1 MKVINRRGLRA
12 HRLTGAL
19 RLALLGGVSAGLV
32 WAPVLF
38 AGADAAA
45 DATDPPSET
54 AKALD
59 VISVLGSR
67 KQPRTEANSP
77 VPVDIISGEEFHNQG
92 LTDVLDQIRTV
103 VPSLNVNQQPI
114 SDAATLVRPAN
125 LRGLPPDSTLV
136 LVNGKRRHRSAV
148 ITFLGSGLSDG
159 SQGPDIS
166 VFPSIALSQV
176 EVLRDG
182 AAAQYGSDAIAGVI
196 NFNLK
201 SDREGGSL
209 EVMSGQHYAGDGT
222 TAQVAG
228 NIGLPF
234 SQQGFANLSFEYRQA
249 DATDRS
255 VQRGD
260 AAEVAA
266 SGNPFIA
273 DPAQIWGSPEVKRDF
288 KLVANLGLELNDD
301 LDWYLFGNAA
311 SRDIDGGFYFRNP
324 VSRAG
329 VFSGDGGETLLIG
342 DLSGA
347 GCPGIAL
354 RDGAG
359 ALRPFAA
366 INAQVNALP
375 SHCYTFFRDFP
386 GGFTPRFGGVV
397 RDASLVTGVRGTTA
411 NGLRWDLSASQ
422 GRSEVEFSIY
432 NTVNASLGPNQPAG
446 YRFKPGAY
454 EQTETNFNL
463 DLVKVF
469 DTSWTQY
476 GLSVAGGLE
485 WREEKFEAFN
495 GDQASFEI
503 GPLASQGF
511 LIGSN
516 GFPGFSPRD
525 AGTWSRS
532 NYAAYVDLEADL
544 SERLMLAT
552 ALRFEDFEDFGTT
565 TNWKVTGRFQA
576 TDSFA
581 LRGAVST
588 GFRAPTPGQSNVR
601 AVTTQFIGGELRDT
615 ATLPPTNPIAQRFGG
630 KPLTP
635 EDSFN
640 LSFGGVWRSDAWL
653 FTADYYRIEV
663 EDRIAQS
670 QNFELSEADRAALV
684 AQGVQEA
691 ISLDSVRFFINDFD
705 TKTDG
710 IDLVASYESDHFG
723 GDTTYSLA
731 MNWNRT
737 EVTRFSP
744 DIIGEARV
752 QILEDA
758 LPRTKGSFSINHQR
772 ERWHAMTRFSYYGSF
787 YEDHVD
793 SGCVVGPDC
802 LPIYGDAAVI
812 VDAEVGYKFANGVFV
827 NLGAQNLFD
836 KEPELNPYGVDVV
849 GSKYPPLTP
858 YGFNGGFYYVRLG
871 WRF

>member
-1 MKVINRRGLRA
+1 MNTIHRHGPRA

-19 RLALLGGVSAGLV
+19 RLALMGGCI
-32 WAPVLF
+32 
-38 AGADAAA
+38 AGASALLPSAASA
-45 DATDPPSET
+45 QEETPSAEN

-67 KQPRTEANSP
+67 KQPRSEANSP

-103 VPSLNVNQQPI
+103 VPSLNVNLQPI

-209 EVMSGQHYAGDGT
+209 EVLGGQHYAGDGT

-234 SQQGFANLSFEYRQA
+234 SPQGFANLSFEYREA
-249 DATDRS
+249 DPTDRS

-266 SGNPFIA
+266 SGNPFVP
-273 DPAQIWGSPEVKRDF
+273 DPAQVWGSPEVKRDF

-311 SRDIDGGFYFRNP
+311 SRDIDGGFYYRNP

-342 DLSGA
+342 NLGGA
-347 GCPGIAL
+347 ACPTIAL
-354 RDGAG
+354 RDAAG
-359 ALRPFAA
+359 NLRPFSAV
-366 INAQVNALP
+366 NAQVTALP
-375 SHCYTFFRDFP
+375 ANCYTFFRDFP

-397 RDASLVTGVRGTTA
+397 RDGSLVTGVRGTTA
-411 NGLRWDLSASQ
+411 GGLRWDLSASQ
-422 GRSEVEFSIY
+422 GRSEVDFYIY
-432 NTVNASLGPNQPAG
+432 NTVNASMGPNQPEG
-446 YRFKPGAY
+446 YRFNPGAY

-463 DLVKVF
+463 DLVKVV
-469 DTSWTQY
+469 DAAWTQY

-485 WREEKFEAFN
+485 WREEQFEAFN

-525 AGTWSRS
+525 AGSWSRS

-544 SERLMLAT
+544 SERLLLAT

-565 TNWKVTGRFQA
+565 TNWKLTGRFQA
-576 TDSFA
+576 TDALA

-630 KPLTP
+630 QPLQP
-635 EDSFN
+635 EESFN
-640 LSFGGVWRSDAWL
+640 LSFGAVYSLDAWL
-653 FTADYYRIEV
+653 FTADYYRIDV

-670 QNFELSEADRAALV
+670 ANFALTPADRAALV

-710 IDLVASYESDHFG
+710 VDLVTSYESDHFG
-723 GDTTYSLA
+723 GDTTYALA

-737 EVTRFSP
+737 EVTDFSP
-744 DIIGEARV
+744 AIIGEARV

-772 ERWHAMTRFSYYGSF
+772 ERWHAMTRLNYYGSF

-802 LPIYGDAAVI
+802 LPIYGDAALI
-812 VDAEVGYKFANGVFV
+812 VDAEVGYKFDSGLFV
-827 NLGAQNLFD
+827 NVGAQNLFD
-836 KEPELNPYGVDVV
+836 KEPELNPYGEAVV
-849 GSKYPPLTP
+849 GAKFPPLAP
-858 YGFNGGFYYVRLG
+858 YGFNGGFYYVRMG

>member
-1 MKVINRRGLRA
+1 MENMYRRGPRA
-12 HRLTGAL
+12 HRLAGAL
-19 RLALLGGVSAGLV
+19 RLALISGCIVGAASLLPASPAQAQDQ
-32 WAPVLF
+32 APV
-38 AGADAAA
+38 AEDAK
-45 DATDPPSET
+45 SLE
-54 AKALD
+54 

-67 KQPRTEANSP
+67 KQPRSEANSP

-103 VPSLNVNQQPI
+103 VPSLNVNLQPI

-234 SQQGFANLSFEYRQA
+234 SPQGFANLSFEYREA
-249 DATDRS
+249 DPTDRS

-266 SGNPFIA
+266 SGNPFVP
-273 DPAQIWGSPEVKRDF
+273 DPAQVWGSPEVKRDF

-311 SRDIDGGFYFRNP
+311 SRDIDGGFYYRNP

-342 DLSGA
+342 NLGGGA
-347 GCPGIAL
+347 CPTIAL
-354 RDGAG
+354 RDAAG
-359 ALRPFAA
+359 NLRPFSAV
-366 INAQVNALP
+366 NAQVSALP
-375 SHCYTFFRDFP
+375 ANCYTFFRDFP

-397 RDASLVTGVRGTTA
+397 RDGSLVTGVRGTTA

-422 GRSEVEFSIY
+422 GRSEVDFYIY
-432 NTVNASLGPNQPAG
+432 NTVNASLGPNQPDG
-446 YRFKPGAY
+446 YRFNPGAY

-463 DLVKVF
+463 DLVKVV
-469 DTSWTQY
+469 DASWTQY

-485 WREEKFEAFN
+485 WREEQFEAFN

-525 AGTWSRS
+525 AGSWSRS

-544 SERLMLAT
+544 TERLLLAS

-565 TNWKVTGRFQA
+565 TNWKLTGRFQA
-576 TDSFA
+576 TDALA

-630 KPLTP
+630 QPLQP
-635 EDSFN
+635 EESFN
-640 LSFGGVWRSDAWL
+640 LSFGAVYSLDAWL
-653 FTADYYRIEV
+653 FTADYYRIDV

-670 QNFELSEADRAALV
+670 ANFALTPADRAALV

-710 IDLVASYESDHFG
+710 VDLVSSYESDHFG
-723 GDTTYSLA
+723 GDTTYALA

-737 EVTRFSP
+737 EVTDFSP
-744 DIIGEARV
+744 NIIGEARV

-772 ERWHAMTRFSYYGSF
+772 ERWHAMTRLNYYGSF

-802 LPIYGDAAVI
+802 LPIYGDAALI
-812 VDAEVGYKFANGVFV
+812 VDAEVGYKFDNGLFV

-836 KEPELNPYGVDVV
+836 KEPELNPYGESVV
-849 GSKYPPLTP
+849 GAKFPPLAP
-858 YGFNGGFYYVRLG
+858 YGFNGGFYYVRMG
-871 WRF
+871 WKF

>member
-1 MKVINRRGLRA
+1 MNTIHRHGPRA

-19 RLALLGGVSAGLV
+19 RLALMGGCI
-32 WAPVLF
+32 
-38 AGADAAA
+38 AGAAALL
-45 DATDPPSET
+45 PSAASAQEET
-54 AKALD
+54 PSAENAKALD

-67 KQPRTEANSP
+67 KQPRSEANSP

-103 VPSLNVNQQPI
+103 VPSLNVNLQPI

-209 EVMSGQHYAGDGT
+209 EVLGGQHYAGDGT

-234 SQQGFANLSFEYRQA
+234 SPQGFANLSFEYREA
-249 DATDRS
+249 DPTDRS

-266 SGNPFIA
+266 SGNPFVP
-273 DPAQIWGSPEVKRDF
+273 DPAQVWGSPEVKRDF

-311 SRDIDGGFYFRNP
+311 SRDIDGGFYYRNP

-329 VFSGDGGETLLIG
+329 VFSGDGGESLLIG
-342 DLSGA
+342 NLGGA
-347 GCPGIAL
+347 ACPTIAL
-354 RDGAG
+354 RDAAG
-359 ALRPFAA
+359 NLRPFSAV
-366 INAQVNALP
+366 NAQVTALP
-375 SHCYTFFRDFP
+375 ANCYTFFRDFP

-397 RDASLVTGVRGTTA
+397 RDGSLVTGVRGTTA
-411 NGLRWDLSASQ
+411 GGLRWDLSASQ
-422 GRSEVEFSIY
+422 GRSEVDFYIY
-432 NTVNASLGPNQPAG
+432 NTVNASMGPNQPEG
-446 YRFKPGAY
+446 YRFNPGAY

-463 DLVKVF
+463 DLVKVV
-469 DTSWTQY
+469 DAAWTQY

-485 WREEKFEAFN
+485 WREEQFEAFN

-525 AGTWSRS
+525 AGSWSRS

-544 SERLMLAT
+544 SERLLLAT

-565 TNWKVTGRFQA
+565 TNWKLTGRFQA
-576 TDSFA
+576 TDELA

-630 KPLTP
+630 QPLQP
-635 EDSFN
+635 EESFN
-640 LSFGGVWRSDAWL
+640 LSFGAVYSLDAWL
-653 FTADYYRIEV
+653 FTADYYRIDV

-670 QNFELSEADRAALV
+670 ANFALTPADRAALV

-710 IDLVASYESDHFG
+710 IDLVSSYESDHFG
-723 GDTTYSLA
+723 GDTTYALA

-737 EVTRFSP
+737 EVTDFSP
-744 DIIGEARV
+744 EIIGEARV

-772 ERWHAMTRFSYYGSF
+772 ERWHAMTRLNYYGSF

-802 LPIYGDAAVI
+802 LPIYGDAALI
-812 VDAEVGYKFANGVFV
+812 VDAEVGYKFDNGLFV
-827 NLGAQNLFD
+827 NVGAQNLFD
-836 KEPELNPYGVDVV
+836 KEPELNPYGEAVV
-849 GSKYPPLTP
+849 GAKFPPLAP
-858 YGFNGGFYYVRLG
+858 YGFNGGFYYVRMG

>member
-1 MKVINRRGLRA
+1 MNTIHRHGPRA

-19 RLALLGGVSAGLV
+19 RLALMGGCI
-32 WAPVLF
+32 
-38 AGADAAA
+38 AGAAALLPAAA
-45 DATDPPSET
+45 SAQEEAPTAEN

-67 KQPRTEANSP
+67 KQPRSEANSP

-159 SQGPDIS
+159 SQGPDLS

-209 EVMSGQHYAGDGT
+209 EVMSGQHYEGDGT
-222 TAQVAG
+222 TGQIAG

-234 SQQGFANLSFEYRQA
+234 SPQGFANLSFEYREA

-266 SGNPFIA
+266 SGNTFVPN
-273 DPAQIWGSPEVKRDF
+273 PAQIWGSPEVKRDF
-288 KLVANLGLELNDD
+288 KLIANLGLELNDD
-301 LDWYLFGNAA
+301 LDWYLFGNTA
-311 SRDIDGGFYFRNP
+311 SRDIDGGFYYRNP
-324 VSRAG
+324 TSRAG

-342 DLSGA
+342 NLGGA
-347 GCPGIAL
+347 ACPTIAL
-354 RDGAG
+354 RDAAG
-359 ALRPFAA
+359 NLRPFSAV
-366 INAQVNALP
+366 NAQVGALP
-375 SHCYTFFRDFP
+375 AHCYTFFRDFP

-411 NGLRWDLSASQ
+411 GGLRWDASASQ
-422 GRSEVEFSIY
+422 GRSEVDFYIY
-432 NTVNASLGPNQPAG
+432 NTVNASLGPNQPDG
-446 YRFKPGAY
+446 YRFNPGAY
-454 EQTETNFNL
+454 EQIETNFNL

-525 AGTWSRS
+525 AGSWSRS
-532 NYAAYVDLEADL
+532 NYAAYVDLEGDL
-544 SERLMLAT
+544 SERLLLAT

-565 TNWKVTGRFQA
+565 TNWKITGRFQA
-576 TDSFA
+576 TDAFA

-630 KPLTP
+630 QPLTP
-635 EDSFN
+635 EESFN

-653 FTADYYRIEV
+653 FTADYYRIKV

-670 QNFELSEADRAALV
+670 QNFELSAADRAALV

-705 TKTDG
+705 TETDG
-710 IDLVASYESDHFG
+710 VDLVASFESDHFG

-737 EVTRFSP
+737 EVTDFSP

-758 LPRTKGSFSINHQR
+758 LPRTKGSFTLNHQR
-772 ERWHAMTRFSYYGSF
+772 ERWHAMTRLNYYGSF

-802 LPIYGDAAVI
+802 LPIYGDAALI
-812 VDAEVGYKFANGVFV
+812 VDAEVGYKFGNGLFV
-827 NLGAQNLFD
+827 NVGAQNLFD

-849 GSKYPPLTP
+849 GAKFPPLAP

-871 WRF
+871 WKF

>member
-1 MKVINRRGLRA
+1 MNTIHRHGPRA

-19 RLALLGGVSAGLV
+19 RLALMGGCI
-32 WAPVLF
+32 
-38 AGADAAA
+38 AGAAALL
-45 DATDPPSET
+45 PSAASAQQET
-54 AKALD
+54 PSAENAKALD

-67 KQPRTEANSP
+67 KQPRSEANSP

-103 VPSLNVNQQPI
+103 VPSLNVNLQPI

-209 EVMSGQHYAGDGT
+209 EVLGGQHYAGDGT

-234 SQQGFANLSFEYRQA
+234 SSQGFANLSFEYREA
-249 DATDRS
+249 DSTDRS

-266 SGNPFIA
+266 SGNPFVP
-273 DPAQIWGSPEVKRDF
+273 DPAQVWGSPEVKRDF

-311 SRDIDGGFYFRNP
+311 SRDIDGGFYYRNP

-342 DLSGA
+342 NLAGA
-347 GCPGIAL
+347 ACPTIAL
-354 RDGAG
+354 RDAAG
-359 ALRPFAA
+359 NLRPFSAV
-366 INAQVNALP
+366 NAQVTALP
-375 SHCYTFFRDFP
+375 ANCYTFFRDFP

-397 RDASLVTGVRGTTA
+397 RDGSLVTGVRGTTA
-411 NGLRWDLSASQ
+411 GGLRWDLSASQ
-422 GRSEVEFSIY
+422 GRSEVDFYIY
-432 NTVNASLGPNQPAG
+432 NTVNASMGPNQPEG
-446 YRFKPGAY
+446 YRFNPGAY

-463 DLVKVF
+463 DLVKVV
-469 DTSWTQY
+469 DAAWTQY

-485 WREEKFEAFN
+485 WREEQFEAFN

-525 AGTWSRS
+525 AGSWSRS

-544 SERLMLAT
+544 SERLLLAT

-565 TNWKVTGRFQA
+565 TNWKLTGRFQA
-576 TDSFA
+576 TDALA

-630 KPLTP
+630 QPLQP
-635 EDSFN
+635 EESSN
-640 LSFGGVWRSDAWL
+640 LSFGAVYSLDAWL
-653 FTADYYRIEV
+653 FTADYYRIDV

-670 QNFELSEADRAALV
+670 ANFALTPADRAALV

-710 IDLVASYESDHFG
+710 IDLVSSYESDHFG
-723 GDTTYSLA
+723 GDTTYALA

-737 EVTRFSP
+737 EVTDFSP
-744 DIIGEARV
+744 AIIGEARV

-772 ERWHAMTRFSYYGSF
+772 ERWHAMTRLNYYGSF

-802 LPIYGDAAVI
+802 LPIYGDAALI
-812 VDAEVGYKFANGVFV
+812 VDAEVGYKFDNGLFV
-827 NLGAQNLFD
+827 NVGAQNLFD
-836 KEPELNPYGVDVV
+836 KEPELNPYGEAVV
-849 GSKYPPLTP
+849 GAKFPPLAP
-858 YGFNGGFYYVRLG
+858 YGFNGGFYYVRMG

>member
-1 MKVINRRGLRA
+1 MNTIHRHGLRA

-19 RLALLGGVSAGLV
+19 RLALMGGCI
-32 WAPVLF
+32 
-38 AGADAAA
+38 AGAAALLPAAA
-45 DATDPPSET
+45 SAQEETPSAEN
-54 AKALD
+54 AKSLD

-67 KQPRTEANSP
+67 KQPRSEANSP

-103 VPSLNVNQQPI
+103 VPSLNVNLQPI

-209 EVMSGQHYAGDGT
+209 EVLGGQHYAGDGT

-234 SQQGFANLSFEYRQA
+234 SPQGFANLSFEYREA
-249 DATDRS
+249 DPTDRS

-266 SGNPFIA
+266 SGNPFVP
-273 DPAQIWGSPEVKRDF
+273 DPAQVWGSPEVKRDF

-311 SRDIDGGFYFRNP
+311 SRDIDGGFYYRNP

-329 VFSGDGGETLLIG
+329 VFSGDGGESLLIG

-347 GCPGIAL
+347 GCPSIAL
-354 RDGAG
+354 RDAAG
-359 ALRPFAA
+359 SLRPFSAV
-366 INAQVNALP
+366 NAQVTALP
-375 SHCYTFFRDFP
+375 ANCYTFFRDFP

-397 RDASLVTGVRGTTA
+397 RDGSLVTGVRGTTA

-422 GRSEVEFSIY
+422 GRSEVDFHIY
-432 NTVNASLGPNQPAG
+432 NTVNASMGPNQPEG
-446 YRFKPGAY
+446 YRFNPGAY

-463 DLVKVF
+463 DLVKVV
-469 DTSWTQY
+469 DASWTQY

-485 WREEKFEAFN
+485 WREEQFEAFN

-525 AGTWSRS
+525 AGSWSRS

-544 SERLMLAT
+544 SERLLLAT

-565 TNWKVTGRFQA
+565 TNWKLTGRFQA
-576 TDSFA
+576 TDALA

-630 KPLTP
+630 QPLQP
-635 EDSFN
+635 EESFN
-640 LSFGGVWRSDAWL
+640 LSFGAVYSLDAWL
-653 FTADYYRIEV
+653 FTADYYRIDV

-670 QNFELSEADRAALV
+670 ANFALTPADRAALV

-710 IDLVASYESDHFG
+710 IDLVSSYESDHFG

-737 EVTRFSP
+737 QVTDFSP
-744 DIIGEARV
+744 EIIGEARV

-772 ERWHAMTRFSYYGSF
+772 ERWHAMTRLNYYGSF

-802 LPIYGDAAVI
+802 LPIYGDAALI
-812 VDAEVGYKFANGVFV
+812 VDAEVGYEFDNGMFV

-836 KEPELNPYGVDVV
+836 KEPELNPYGEAVV
-849 GSKYPPLTP
+849 GAKFPPLAP
-858 YGFNGGFYYVRLG
+858 YGFNGGFYYVRMG

>member
-1 MKVINRRGLRA
+1 MNTIHRHGPRA

-19 RLALLGGVSAGLV
+19 RLALMGGCI
-32 WAPVLF
+32 
-38 AGADAAA
+38 AGASALLPSAASA
-45 DATDPPSET
+45 QEKTPSAEN

-67 KQPRTEANSP
+67 KQPRSEANSP

-103 VPSLNVNQQPI
+103 VPSLNVNLQPI

-209 EVMSGQHYAGDGT
+209 EVLGGQHYAGDGT

-234 SQQGFANLSFEYRQA
+234 SPQGFANLSFEYREA
-249 DATDRS
+249 DPTDRS

-266 SGNPFIA
+266 SGNPFVP
-273 DPAQIWGSPEVKRDF
+273 DPAQVWGSPEVKRDF

-311 SRDIDGGFYFRNP
+311 SRDIDGGFYYRNP

-342 DLSGA
+342 NLGGA
-347 GCPGIAL
+347 ACPTIAL
-354 RDGAG
+354 RDAAG
-359 ALRPFAA
+359 NLRPFSAV
-366 INAQVNALP
+366 NAQVTALP
-375 SHCYTFFRDFP
+375 ANCYTFFRDFP

-397 RDASLVTGVRGTTA
+397 RDGSLVTGVRGTTA
-411 NGLRWDLSASQ
+411 GGLRWDLSASQ
-422 GRSEVEFSIY
+422 GRSEVDFYIY
-432 NTVNASLGPNQPAG
+432 NTVNASMGPNQPEG
-446 YRFKPGAY
+446 YRFNPGAY

-463 DLVKVF
+463 DLVKVV
-469 DTSWTQY
+469 DAAWTQY

-485 WREEKFEAFN
+485 WREEQFEAFN

-525 AGTWSRS
+525 AGSWSRS

-544 SERLMLAT
+544 SERLLLAT

-565 TNWKVTGRFQA
+565 TNWKLTGRFQA
-576 TDSFA
+576 TDALA

-630 KPLTP
+630 QPLQP
-635 EDSFN
+635 EESFN
-640 LSFGGVWRSDAWL
+640 LSFGAVYSLDAWL
-653 FTADYYRIEV
+653 FTADYYRIDV

-670 QNFELSEADRAALV
+670 ANFALTPADRAALV

-710 IDLVASYESDHFG
+710 VDLVSSYESDHFG
-723 GDTTYSLA
+723 GDTTYALA

-737 EVTRFSP
+737 EVTDFSP
-744 DIIGEARV
+744 AIIGEARV

-772 ERWHAMTRFSYYGSF
+772 ERWHAMTRLNYYGSF

-802 LPIYGDAAVI
+802 LPIYGDAALI
-812 VDAEVGYKFANGVFV
+812 VDAEVGYKFDNGLFV
-827 NLGAQNLFD
+827 NVGAQNLFD
-836 KEPELNPYGVDVV
+836 KEPELNPYGEAVV
-849 GSKYPPLTP
+849 GAKFPPLAP
-858 YGFNGGFYYVRLG
+858 YGFNGGFYYVRMG

>member
-1 MKVINRRGLRA
+1 MNTTIRRGPRA
-12 HRLTGAL
+12 HRLVGAL
-19 RLALLGGVSAGLV
+19 RLALMGGCIAGTAALAPWASAQAQDD
-32 WAPVLF
+32 APQ
-38 AGADAAA
+38 AEE
-45 DATDPPSET
+45 AT
-54 AKALD
+54 ALD

-67 KQPRTEANSP
+67 KQPRSEANSP

-159 SQGPDIS
+159 SQGPDLS

-201 SDREGGSL
+201 SDSEGGSL
-209 EVMSGQHYAGDGT
+209 EVMSGQHYEGDGT
-222 TAQVAG
+222 TAQIAG

-234 SQQGFANLSFEYRQA
+234 SPQGFANLSFEYREA

-260 AAEVAA
+260 AAAVAA
-266 SGNPFIA
+266 SGNTFVPN
-273 DPAQIWGSPEVKRDF
+273 PAQIWGSPEVKRDF
-288 KLVANLGLELNDD
+288 KLIANLGLELNDD
-301 LDWYLFGNAA
+301 LDWYLFGNTA
-311 SRDIDGGFYFRNP
+311 SRDIDGGFYYRNP
-324 VSRAG
+324 TSRAG

-342 DLSGA
+342 DLTGA
-347 GCPGIAL
+347 GCPSIAL
-354 RDGAG
+354 RDAAG
-359 ALRPFAA
+359 ALRPFSAV
-366 INAQVNALP
+366 NSQVGALP
-375 SHCYTFFRDFP
+375 ANCYTFFRDFP

-411 NGLRWDLSASQ
+411 SGLRWDASASQ
-422 GRSEVEFSIY
+422 GRSEVDFYIY
-432 NTVNASLGPNQPAG
+432 NTVNASLGPNQPEG
-446 YRFKPGAY
+446 YRFNPGAN

-469 DTSWTQY
+469 DTSWTEY

-525 AGTWSRS
+525 AGSWSRS
-532 NYAAYVDLEADL
+532 NYAAYVDLEGDL
-544 SERLMLAT
+544 TERLLLAT

-565 TNWKVTGRFQA
+565 TNWKITGRFQA
-576 TDSFA
+576 TDAFA

-588 GFRAPTPGQSNVR
+588 GFRAPTPGQGNVR
-601 AVTTQFIGGELRDT
+601 AVTTQFIAGELRDT

-630 KPLTP
+630 QPLQP
-635 EDSFN
+635 EESFN
-640 LSFGGVWRSDAWL
+640 VSFGAVYSLDAWL
-653 FTADYYRIEV
+653 FTADYYRIDV

-670 QNFELSEADRAALV
+670 QNFTLSAADRAALV

-705 TKTDG
+705 TETDG
-710 IDLVASYESDHFG
+710 IDLVSSYESDHFG

-737 EVTRFSP
+737 EVTDFSP
-744 DIIGEARV
+744 NIIGEARV

-772 ERWHAMTRFSYYGSF
+772 ERWHAMTRLSYYGSF

-812 VDAEVGYKFANGVFV
+812 VDAEVGYKFGNGLFV
-827 NLGAQNLFD
+827 NVGAQNLFD
-836 KEPELNPYGVDVV
+836 KEPELNPYGEDVV
-849 GSKYPPLTP
+849 GAKFPPLTP
-858 YGFNGGFYYVRLG
+858 YGFNGGFYYVRMG

>member
-1 MKVINRRGLRA
+1 MNTIHRHGPRA

-19 RLALLGGVSAGLV
+19 RLALMGGCI
-32 WAPVLF
+32 
-38 AGADAAA
+38 AGAAALLPFA
-45 DATDPPSET
+45 ASAQEETPSAEN

-67 KQPRTEANSP
+67 KQPRSEANSP

-103 VPSLNVNQQPI
+103 VPSLNVNLQPI

-209 EVMSGQHYAGDGT
+209 EVLGGQHYAGDGT

-234 SQQGFANLSFEYRQA
+234 SPQGFANLSFEYREA
-249 DATDRS
+249 DPTDRS

-266 SGNPFIA
+266 SGNPFVP
-273 DPAQIWGSPEVKRDF
+273 DPAQVWGSPEVKRDF

-311 SRDIDGGFYFRNP
+311 SRDIDGGFYYRNP

-342 DLSGA
+342 NLGGA
-347 GCPGIAL
+347 ACPTIAL
-354 RDGAG
+354 RDAAG
-359 ALRPFAA
+359 NLRPFSAV
-366 INAQVNALP
+366 NAQVTALP
-375 SHCYTFFRDFP
+375 ANCYTFFRDFP

-397 RDASLVTGVRGTTA
+397 RDGSLVTGVRGTTA
-411 NGLRWDLSASQ
+411 GGLRWDLSASQ
-422 GRSEVEFSIY
+422 GRSEVDFYIY
-432 NTVNASLGPNQPAG
+432 NTVNASMGPNQPEG
-446 YRFKPGAY
+446 YRFNPGAY

-463 DLVKVF
+463 DLVKVV
-469 DTSWTQY
+469 DAAWTQY

-485 WREEKFEAFN
+485 WREEQFEAFN

-525 AGTWSRS
+525 AGSWSRS

-544 SERLMLAT
+544 SDRLLLAT

-565 TNWKVTGRFQA
+565 TNWKLTGRFQA
-576 TDSFA
+576 TDALA

-630 KPLTP
+630 QPLQP
-635 EDSFN
+635 EESSN
-640 LSFGGVWRSDAWL
+640 LSFGAVYSLDAWL
-653 FTADYYRIEV
+653 FTADYYRIDV

-670 QNFELSEADRAALV
+670 ANFALTPADRAALV

-710 IDLVASYESDHFG
+710 IDLVSSYESDHFG
-723 GDTTYSLA
+723 GDTTYALA

-737 EVTRFSP
+737 EVTDFSP
-744 DIIGEARV
+744 EIIGEARV

-772 ERWHAMTRFSYYGSF
+772 ERWHAMTRLNYYGSF

-802 LPIYGDAAVI
+802 LPIYGDAALI
-812 VDAEVGYKFANGVFV
+812 VDAEVGYKFDNGMFV
-827 NLGAQNLFD
+827 NVGAQNLFD
-836 KEPELNPYGVDVV
+836 KEPELNPYGEAVV
-849 GSKYPPLTP
+849 GAKFPPLAP
-858 YGFNGGFYYVRLG
+858 YGFNGGFYYVRMG

>member
-1 MKVINRRGLRA
+1 MNTIHRHGPRA

-19 RLALLGGVSAGLV
+19 RLALMGGCI
-32 WAPVLF
+32 
-38 AGADAAA
+38 AGAAALLPFA
-45 DATDPPSET
+45 ASAQEETPSAEN

-67 KQPRTEANSP
+67 KQPRSEANSP

-103 VPSLNVNQQPI
+103 VPSLNVNLQPI

-209 EVMSGQHYAGDGT
+209 EVLGGQHYAGDGT

-234 SQQGFANLSFEYRQA
+234 SPQGFANLSFEYREA
-249 DATDRS
+249 DPTDRS

-266 SGNPFIA
+266 SGNPFVP
-273 DPAQIWGSPEVKRDF
+273 DPAQVWGSPEVKRDF

-311 SRDIDGGFYFRNP
+311 SRDIDGGFYYRNP

-342 DLSGA
+342 NLGGA
-347 GCPGIAL
+347 ACPTIAL
-354 RDGAG
+354 RDAAG
-359 ALRPFAA
+359 NLRPFSAV
-366 INAQVNALP
+366 NAQVTALP
-375 SHCYTFFRDFP
+375 ANCYTFFRDFP

-397 RDASLVTGVRGTTA
+397 RDGSLVTGVRGTTA
-411 NGLRWDLSASQ
+411 GGLRWDLSASQ
-422 GRSEVEFSIY
+422 GRSEVDFYIY
-432 NTVNASLGPNQPAG
+432 NTVNASMGPNQPEG
-446 YRFKPGAY
+446 YRFNPGAY

-463 DLVKVF
+463 DLVKVV
-469 DTSWTQY
+469 DAAWTQY

-485 WREEKFEAFN
+485 WREEQFEAFN

-525 AGTWSRS
+525 AGSWSRS

-544 SERLMLAT
+544 SERLLLAT

-565 TNWKVTGRFQA
+565 TNWKLTGRFQA
-576 TDSFA
+576 TDTLA

-630 KPLTP
+630 QPLQP
-635 EDSFN
+635 EESFN
-640 LSFGGVWRSDAWL
+640 LSFGAVYSLDAWL
-653 FTADYYRIEV
+653 FTADYYRIDV

-670 QNFELSEADRAALV
+670 ANFALTPADRAALV

-710 IDLVASYESDHFG
+710 IDLVSSYESDHFG
-723 GDTTYSLA
+723 GDTTYALA

-737 EVTRFSP
+737 EVTDFSP
-744 DIIGEARV
+744 EIIGEARV

-772 ERWHAMTRFSYYGSF
+772 ERWHAMTRLNYYGSF

-802 LPIYGDAAVI
+802 LPIYGDAALI
-812 VDAEVGYKFANGVFV
+812 VDAEVGYKFDNGLFV
-827 NLGAQNLFD
+827 NVGAQNLFD
-836 KEPELNPYGVDVV
+836 KEPELNPYGEAVV
-849 GSKYPPLTP
+849 GAKFPPLAP
-858 YGFNGGFYYVRLG
+858 YGFNGGFYYVRMG

>member
-1 MKVINRRGLRA
+1 MEKMIRQGLRA
-12 HRLTGAL
+12 HRLAGAL
-19 RLALLGGVSAGLV
+19 RLALMGGLV
-32 WAPVLF
+32 AGTGLVPWTSVAAQDTAPN
-38 AGADAAA
+38 
-45 DATDPPSET
+45 PEE
-54 AKALD
+54 AKSLD

-67 KQPRTEANSP
+67 KQPRTEAGSP
-77 VPVDIISGEEFHNQG
+77 VPIDIISGEEFHNQG

-103 VPSLNVNQQPI
+103 VPSLNVNIQPI

-196 NFNLK
+196 NFNLR
-201 SDREGGSL
+201 SEREGGSL
-209 EVMSGQHYAGDGT
+209 EVMSGQHYEGDGT
-222 TAQVAG
+222 TAQIAG
-228 NIGLPF
+228 NVGLPF
-234 SQQGFANLSFEYRQA
+234 SPQGFANLSFEYREA

-266 SGNPFIA
+266 SGNTFVPN
-273 DPAQIWGSPEVKRDF
+273 PAQIWGSPEVKRDF
-288 KLVANLGLELNDD
+288 KLIANLGLELNDD

-311 SRDIDGGFYFRNP
+311 SRDIDGGFYYRNP

-342 DLSGA
+342 DLTGA
-347 GCPGIAL
+347 GCPSIAL
-354 RDGAG
+354 RDAAG
-359 ALRPFAA
+359 ALRPFGAV
-366 INAQVNALP
+366 NSQVGALP
-375 SHCYTFFRDFP
+375 ANCYTFFRDFP

-397 RDASLVTGVRGTTA
+397 RDAGLVSGVRGTTEG
-411 NGLRWDLSASQ
+411 GLRWDASASQ
-422 GRSEVEFSIY
+422 GRSEVDFYIY
-432 NTVNASLGPNQPAG
+432 NTVNASMGPNQPDG
-446 YRFKPGAY
+446 YRFNPGAY

-525 AGTWSRS
+525 AGSWSRS
-532 NYAAYVDLEADL
+532 NYAAYVDLEGDL
-544 SERLMLAT
+544 TERLLLAA

-565 TNWKVTGRFQA
+565 TNWKLTSRFQA
-576 TDSFA
+576 TDALA

-653 FTADYYRIEV
+653 FTVDYYRIDV

-670 QNFELSEADRAALV
+670 QNFTLSAADRAALV

-710 IDLVASYESDHFG
+710 LDLVSSYESDHFG
-723 GDTTYSLA
+723 GETTYSLA

-737 EVTRFSP
+737 EVTDFSP
-744 DIIGEARV
+744 NIIGEARV

-772 ERWHAMTRFSYYGSF
+772 ERWHAMTRLNYYGSF

-802 LPIYGDAAVI
+802 LPIYGDAALI
-812 VDAEVGYKFANGVFV
+812 VDAEVGYKFGNGMFV
-827 NLGAQNLFD
+827 NVGAQNLFD
-836 KEPELNPYGVDVV
+836 KEPDLNPYGEDVV
-849 GSKYPPLTP
+849 GAKFPPLTP

-871 WRF
+871 WKF

>member
-1 MKVINRRGLRA
+1 MNTIHRHGPRA

-19 RLALLGGVSAGLV
+19 RLALMGGCI
-32 WAPVLF
+32 
-38 AGADAAA
+38 AGASALLPSAASA
-45 DATDPPSET
+45 QEETPSAEN

-67 KQPRTEANSP
+67 KQPRSEANSP

-103 VPSLNVNQQPI
+103 VPSLNVNLQPI

-209 EVMSGQHYAGDGT
+209 EVLGGQHYAGDGT

-234 SQQGFANLSFEYRQA
+234 SPQGFANLSFEYREA
-249 DATDRS
+249 DPTDRS

-266 SGNPFIA
+266 SGNPFVP
-273 DPAQIWGSPEVKRDF
+273 DPAQVWGSPEVKRDF

-311 SRDIDGGFYFRNP
+311 SRDIDGGFYYRNP

-342 DLSGA
+342 NLGGA
-347 GCPGIAL
+347 ACPTIAL
-354 RDGAG
+354 RDAAG
-359 ALRPFAA
+359 NLRPFSAV
-366 INAQVNALP
+366 NAQVGALP
-375 SHCYTFFRDFP
+375 ANCYTFFRDFP
-386 GGFTPRFGGVV
+386 GGFTPRFGGLV
-397 RDASLVTGVRGTTA
+397 RDGSLVTGVRGTTA
-411 NGLRWDLSASQ
+411 GGLRWDLSASQ
-422 GRSEVEFSIY
+422 GRSEVDFYIY
-432 NTVNASLGPNQPAG
+432 NTVNASMGPNQPEG
-446 YRFKPGAY
+446 YRFNPGAY

-463 DLVKVF
+463 DLVKVV
-469 DTSWTQY
+469 DAAWTQY

-485 WREEKFEAFN
+485 WREEQFEAFN

-525 AGTWSRS
+525 AGSWSRS

-544 SERLMLAT
+544 SERLLLAT

-565 TNWKVTGRFQA
+565 TNWKLTGRFQA
-576 TDSFA
+576 TDALA

-630 KPLTP
+630 RPLQP
-635 EDSFN
+635 EESFN
-640 LSFGGVWRSDAWL
+640 LSFGAVYSLDAWL
-653 FTADYYRIEV
+653 FTADYYRIDV

-670 QNFELSEADRAALV
+670 ANFALTPADRAALV

-710 IDLVASYESDHFG
+710 VDLVSSYESDHFG
-723 GDTTYSLA
+723 GDTTYALA

-737 EVTRFSP
+737 EVTDFSP
-744 DIIGEARV
+744 AIIGEARV

-772 ERWHAMTRFSYYGSF
+772 ERWHAMTRLNYYGSF

-802 LPIYGDAAVI
+802 LPIYGDAALI
-812 VDAEVGYKFANGVFV
+812 VDAEVGYKFDNGLFV
-827 NLGAQNLFD
+827 NVGAQNLFD
-836 KEPELNPYGVDVV
+836 KEPELNPYGEAVV
-849 GSKYPPLTP
+849 GAKFPPLAP
-858 YGFNGGFYYVRLG
+858 YGFNGGFYYVRMG

>member
-1 MKVINRRGLRA
+1 MENMYRRGPRA
-12 HRLTGAL
+12 HRLAGAL
-19 RLALLGGVSAGLV
+19 RLALMSGCI
-32 WAPVLF
+32 
-38 AGADAAA
+38 AGAATLLPAATA
-45 DATDPPSET
+45 HAQDSAPAAED

-67 KQPRTEANSP
+67 KQPRSEANSP

-148 ITFLGSGLSDG
+148 ITFLGSGLADG
-159 SQGPDIS
+159 SQGPDLS
-166 VFPSIALSQV
+166 VLPSIALSQV

-209 EVMSGQHYAGDGT
+209 EVMTGQHYEGDGT

-234 SQQGFANLSFEYRQA
+234 SPQGFANLSFEYREA
-249 DATDRS
+249 DSTSRS

-260 AAEVAA
+260 AAAVAA
-266 SGNPFIA
+266 SGNTFVPN
-273 DPAQIWGSPEVKRDF
+273 PAQIWGSPKVNRDF
-288 KLVANLGLELNDD
+288 KMVANLGLELNDD
-301 LDWYLFGNAA
+301 LDWYLFGNVA
-311 SRDIDGGFYFRNP
+311 SRDIDGGFYYRNP
-324 VSRAG
+324 TSRAG
-329 VFSGDGGETLLIG
+329 VFSGDGGSTLLIG
-342 DLSGA
+342 NLGGA
-347 GCPGIAL
+347 ACPTIAL
-354 RDGAG
+354 RDAAG
-359 ALRPFAA
+359 NLRPFSAV
-366 INAQVNALP
+366 NAQVTALP
-375 SHCYTFFRDFP
+375 RNCYTFFRDFP

-397 RDASLVTGVRGTTA
+397 RDGALVSGVRGTTA

-422 GRSEVEFSIY
+422 GRSEADFYIY

-446 YRFKPGAY
+446 NRFNPGGY
-454 EQTETNFNL
+454 QQTETNFNL
-463 DLVKVF
+463 DLVKVV
-469 DTSWTQY
+469 DASWTQY

-485 WREEKFEAFN
+485 WREEQFEAFN

-532 NYAAYVDLEADL
+532 NYAAYVDLEGDL
-544 SERLMLAT
+544 TERLLLAT

-565 TNWKVTGRFQA
+565 TNWKLTGRFQA
-576 TDSFA
+576 TDALA

-601 AVTTQFIGGELRDT
+601 AVTTQFIAGELRDT
-615 ATLPPTNPIAQRFGG
+615 ATLPPTNPIARRFGG
-630 KPLTP
+630 QPLQP
-635 EDSFN
+635 EESFN
-640 LSFGGVWRSDAWL
+640 VSFGAVLSLDAWL
-653 FTADYYRIEV
+653 FTADYYRIDV

-670 QNFELSEADRAALV
+670 QNFSLSDADRAALV

-691 ISLDSVRFFINDFD
+691 ISLSSVRFFINDFD
-705 TKTDG
+705 TETDG
-710 IDLVASYESDHFG
+710 IDLVGSYESDHFG

-737 EVTRFSP
+737 KVTDFSP
-744 DIIGEARV
+744 NIIGEARV

-758 LPRTKGSFSINHQR
+758 LPRSKGTFSINHQR
-772 ERWHAMTRFSYYGSF
+772 ERWHVMTRLNYYGSF

-802 LPIYGDAAVI
+802 LPIYGDAALL
-812 VDAEVGYKFANGVFV
+812 VDAEVGYKFDSGLFV

-836 KEPELNPYGVDVV
+836 KEPELNPYGEDVV
-849 GSKYPPLTP
+849 GAKFPPLTP
-858 YGFNGGFYYVRLG
+858 YGFNGGFYYVRMG
-871 WRF
+871 WKF

>member
-1 MKVINRRGLRA
+1 
-12 HRLTGAL
+12 
-19 RLALLGGVSAGLV
+19 
-32 WAPVLF
+32 
-38 AGADAAA
+38 
-45 DATDPPSET
+45 
-54 AKALD
+54 
-59 VISVLGSR
+59 
-67 KQPRTEANSP
+67 
-77 VPVDIISGEEFHNQG
+77 
-92 LTDVLDQIRTV
+92 
-103 VPSLNVNQQPI
+103 
-114 SDAATLVRPAN
+114 
-125 LRGLPPDSTLV
+125 
-136 LVNGKRRHRSAV
+136 
-148 ITFLGSGLSDG
+148 
-159 SQGPDIS
+159 
-166 VFPSIALSQV
+166 
-176 EVLRDG
+176 
-182 AAAQYGSDAIAGVI
+182 
-196 NFNLK
+196 
-201 SDREGGSL
+201 
-209 EVMSGQHYAGDGT
+209 MSGQHYEGDGT
-222 TAQVAG
+222 TGQIAG

-234 SQQGFANLSFEYRQA
+234 SPQGFANLSFEYREA
-249 DATDRS
+249 ESTSRS

-260 AAEVAA
+260 AAAVAA
-266 SGNPFIA
+266 SGNTFVPN
-273 DPAQIWGSPEVKRDF
+273 PAQIWGSPEVNRDF
-288 KLVANLGLELNDD
+288 KLIANLGLELNDD

-311 SRDIDGGFYFRNP
+311 SRDIDGGFYYRNP
-324 VSRAG
+324 TSRAG
-329 VFSGDGGETLLIG
+329 VFSGDGGQSLLIG

-347 GCPGIAL
+347 GCPSIAL
-354 RDGAG
+354 RDAAG
-359 ALRPFAA
+359 ALRPFGA
-366 INAQVNALP
+366 INSQVGALP
-375 SHCYTFFRDFP
+375 ANCYTFFRDFP

-397 RDASLVTGVRGTTA
+397 RDASLVSGVRGTTA
-411 NGLRWDLSASQ
+411 GGLRWDASASQ
-422 GRSEVEFSIY
+422 GRSEVDFYIY
-432 NTVNASLGPNQPAG
+432 NTVNASMGPNQPDG
-446 YRFKPGAY
+446 YRFNPGAY

-463 DLVKVF
+463 DLVKVI

-525 AGTWSRS
+525 AGSWSRS
-532 NYAAYVDLEADL
+532 NYAAYVDLEGDL
-544 SERLMLAT
+544 TERLLLAA

-565 TNWKVTGRFQA
+565 TNWKLTGRFQA
-576 TDSFA
+576 TDAFA

-653 FTADYYRIEV
+653 FTVDYYRIDV

-670 QNFELSEADRAALV
+670 QNFTLSAADRAALV

-710 IDLVASYESDHFG
+710 LDLVSSYESDHFG
-723 GDTTYSLA
+723 GETTYSLA

-737 EVTRFSP
+737 EVTDFSP

-758 LPRTKGSFSINHQR
+758 LPRTKGSFSINHKR
-772 ERWHAMTRFSYYGSF
+772 ERWHAMTRLSYYGSF

-802 LPIYGDAAVI
+802 LPIYGDAALI
-812 VDAEVGYKFANGVFV
+812 VDAEVGYKFGNGMFV
-827 NLGAQNLFD
+827 NVGAQNLFD
-836 KEPELNPYGVDVV
+836 KEPDLNPYGEDVV
-849 GSKYPPLTP
+849 GAKFPPLTP

-871 WRF
+871 WKF

>member
-1 MKVINRRGLRA
+1 MNTIHRHGLRA

-19 RLALLGGVSAGLV
+19 RLALMGGCI
-32 WAPVLF
+32 
-38 AGADAAA
+38 AGAAALLPTA
-45 DATDPPSET
+45 ASAQEETPSAEN

-67 KQPRTEANSP
+67 KQPRSEANSP

-103 VPSLNVNQQPI
+103 VPSLNVNIQPI

-209 EVMSGQHYAGDGT
+209 EVLGGQHYAGDGT

-234 SQQGFANLSFEYRQA
+234 SPQGFANLSFEYREA
-249 DATDRS
+249 DPTDRS

-266 SGNPFIA
+266 SGNPFVP
-273 DPAQIWGSPEVKRDF
+273 DPAQVWGSPEVKRDF

-311 SRDIDGGFYFRNP
+311 SRDIDGGFYYRNP

-329 VFSGDGGETLLIG
+329 VFSGDGGESLLIG

-347 GCPGIAL
+347 GCPSIAL
-354 RDGAG
+354 RDAAG
-359 ALRPFAA
+359 NLRPFSAV
-366 INAQVNALP
+366 NAQVTALP
-375 SHCYTFFRDFP
+375 ANCYTFFRDFP

-397 RDASLVTGVRGTTA
+397 RDGSLVTGVRGTTA
-411 NGLRWDLSASQ
+411 GGLRWDLSASQ
-422 GRSEVEFSIY
+422 GRSEVDFYIY
-432 NTVNASLGPNQPAG
+432 NTVNASMGPNQPEG
-446 YRFKPGAY
+446 YRFNPGAY

-463 DLVKVF
+463 DLVKVV
-469 DTSWTQY
+469 DAAWTQY

-525 AGTWSRS
+525 AGSWSRS

-544 SERLMLAT
+544 SERLLLAT

-565 TNWKVTGRFQA
+565 TNWKLTGRFQA
-576 TDSFA
+576 TDALA

-630 KPLTP
+630 QPLQP
-635 EDSFN
+635 EESFN
-640 LSFGGVWRSDAWL
+640 LSFGAVYSLDAWL
-653 FTADYYRIEV
+653 FTADYYRIDV

-670 QNFELSEADRAALV
+670 ANFALTPADRAALV

-710 IDLVASYESDHFG
+710 IDLVTSYESDHFG

-737 EVTRFSP
+737 EVTDFSP
-744 DIIGEARV
+744 AIIGEARV

-772 ERWHAMTRFSYYGSF
+772 ERWHAMTRVSYYGSF

-802 LPIYGDAAVI
+802 LPIYGDAALI
-812 VDAEVGYKFANGVFV
+812 VDAEVGYKFGNGMFV

-849 GSKYPPLTP
+849 GAKFPPLAP
-858 YGFNGGFYYVRLG
+858 YGFNGGFYYVRMG
-871 WRF
+871 WKF

>member
-1 MKVINRRGLRA
+1 MNTIHRHGPRA

-19 RLALLGGVSAGLV
+19 RLALMGGCI
-32 WAPVLF
+32 
-38 AGADAAA
+38 AGASALLPSAASA
-45 DATDPPSET
+45 QEETPSAEN

-67 KQPRTEANSP
+67 KQPRSEANSP

-103 VPSLNVNQQPI
+103 VPSLNVNLQPI

-209 EVMSGQHYAGDGT
+209 EVLGGQHYAGDGT

-234 SQQGFANLSFEYRQA
+234 SPQGFANLSFEYREA
-249 DATDRS
+249 DPTDRS

-266 SGNPFIA
+266 SGNPFVP
-273 DPAQIWGSPEVKRDF
+273 DPAQVWGSPEVKRDF

-311 SRDIDGGFYFRNP
+311 SRDIDGGFYYRNP

-342 DLSGA
+342 NLGGA
-347 GCPGIAL
+347 ACPTIAL
-354 RDGAG
+354 RDAAG
-359 ALRPFAA
+359 NLRPFSAV
-366 INAQVNALP
+366 NAQVTALP
-375 SHCYTFFRDFP
+375 ANCYTFFRDFP

-397 RDASLVTGVRGTTA
+397 RDGSLVTGVRGTTA
-411 NGLRWDLSASQ
+411 GGLRWDLSASQ
-422 GRSEVEFSIY
+422 GRSEVDFYIY
-432 NTVNASLGPNQPAG
+432 NTVNASMGPNQPEG
-446 YRFKPGAY
+446 YRFNPGAY

-463 DLVKVF
+463 DLVKVV
-469 DTSWTQY
+469 DAAWTQY

-485 WREEKFEAFN
+485 WREEQFEAFN

-525 AGTWSRS
+525 AGSWSRS

-544 SERLMLAT
+544 SERLLLAT

-565 TNWKVTGRFQA
+565 TNWKLTGRFQA
-576 TDSFA
+576 TDALA

-630 KPLTP
+630 QPLQP
-635 EDSFN
+635 EESFN
-640 LSFGGVWRSDAWL
+640 LSFGAVYSLDAWL
-653 FTADYYRIEV
+653 FTADYYRIDV

-670 QNFELSEADRAALV
+670 ANFALTPADRAALV

-710 IDLVASYESDHFG
+710 VDLVSSYESDHFG
-723 GDTTYSLA
+723 GDTTYALA

-737 EVTRFSP
+737 EVTDFSP
-744 DIIGEARV
+744 AIIGEARV

-772 ERWHAMTRFSYYGSF
+772 ERWHAMTRLNYYGSF

-802 LPIYGDAAVI
+802 LPIYGDAALI
-812 VDAEVGYKFANGVFV
+812 VDAEVGYKFDNGLFV
-827 NLGAQNLFD
+827 NVGAQNLFD
-836 KEPELNPYGVDVV
+836 KEPELNPYGEAVV
-849 GSKYPPLTP
+849 GAKFPPLAP
-858 YGFNGGFYYVRLG
+858 YGFNGGFYYVRMG

>member
-1 MKVINRRGLRA
+1 MKTDSRQGIRA
-12 HRLTGAL
+12 HRLARAVRAGL
-19 RLALLGGVSAGLV
+19 IGGIVIGLGWAGTASAGAQEGE
-32 WAPVLF
+32 APP
-38 AGADAAA
+38 A
-45 DATDPPSET
+45 EE
-54 AKALD
+54 AKTME

-103 VPSLNVNQQPI
+103 VPSLNVNVQPI

-159 SQGPDIS
+159 SQGPDLS
-166 VFPSIALSQV
+166 VFPSIGLSQV

-201 SDREGGSL
+201 SDREGGAI
-209 EVMSGQHYAGDGT
+209 EVMSGQHYEGDGT

-234 SQQGFANLSFEYRQA
+234 SPRGFANLSFEYREA
-249 DATDRS
+249 DPTSRS

-266 SGNPFIA
+266 SGNPNVPN
-273 DPAQIWGSPEVKRDF
+273 PAQIWGSPEVKRDF

-301 LDWYLFGNAA
+301 MDWYMFGNTA
-311 SRDIDGGFYFRNP
+311 SRDIDGGFYYRNP

-329 VFSGDGGETLLIG
+329 VFSGDGGASLLIG

-347 GCPGIAL
+347 GCPSIAL
-354 RDGAG
+354 RDAAG
-359 ALRPFAA
+359 ALRPFST
-366 INAQVNALP
+366 VNAEVLGLP
-375 SHCYTFFRDFP
+375 ANCYTFFRDFP
-386 GGFTPRFGGVV
+386 GGFTPRFGGLV
-397 RDASLVTGVRGTTA
+397 RDGSLVTGVRGITG
-411 NGLRWDLSASQ
+411 NGLRWDVSASQ
-422 GRSEVEFSIY
+422 GRSEVDFYIY
-432 NTVNASLGPNQPAG
+432 NTVNASLGPNQPAD
-446 YRFKPGAY
+446 YRFNPGAY

-463 DLVKVF
+463 DLVKVI
-469 DTSWTQY
+469 DTSWTEY

-525 AGTWSRS
+525 AGSWSRS
-532 NYAAYVDLEADL
+532 NYAAYVDFEGDL
-544 SERLMLAT
+544 TERLLLAT

-565 TNWKVTGRFQA
+565 TNWKLTGRFQA
-576 TDSFA
+576 TDTLAF
-581 LRGAVST
+581 RGAVST

-615 ATLPPTNPIAQRFGG
+615 ATLPPTNPIAARFGG
-630 KPLTP
+630 QALQP
-635 EDSFN
+635 EESFN
-640 LSFGGVWRSDAWL
+640 VSLGAVFRSDAWL
-653 FTADYYRIEV
+653 FTADYYRIDV

-670 QNFELSEADRAALV
+670 QNFSLSDADRAALV

-691 ISLDSVRFFINDFD
+691 ISLSSVRFFINDFD
-705 TKTDG
+705 TETEG
-710 IDLVASYESDHFG
+710 VDLVASYESDHFG

-731 MNWNRT
+731 WNWNRT
-737 EVTRFSP
+737 EVTDFTP
-744 DIIGEARV
+744 GIIGEARV

-758 LPRTKGSFSINHQR
+758 LPRTKGTFSINHQR
-772 ERWHAMTRFSYYGSF
+772 RNWHLMTRFGYYGSF

-812 VDAEVGYKFANGVFV
+812 VDAEVGYKFDNGMFV
-827 NLGAQNLFD
+827 NIGAQNLFD
-836 KEPELNPYGVDVV
+836 KEPELNPYGEAVV
-849 GSKYPPLTP
+849 GAKFPPLTP

-871 WRF
+871 YRF

>member
-1 MKVINRRGLRA
+1 MNTIHRHGLRA

-19 RLALLGGVSAGLV
+19 RLALMGGCI
-32 WAPVLF
+32 
-38 AGADAAA
+38 AGAAALLPTA
-45 DATDPPSET
+45 ASAQEETPSAEN

-67 KQPRTEANSP
+67 KQPRSEANSP

-103 VPSLNVNQQPI
+103 VPSLNVNIQPI

-209 EVMSGQHYAGDGT
+209 EVLGGQHYAGDGT

-234 SQQGFANLSFEYRQA
+234 SPQGFANLSFEYREA
-249 DATDRS
+249 DPTDRS

-266 SGNPFIA
+266 SGNPFVP
-273 DPAQIWGSPEVKRDF
+273 DPAQVWGSPEVKRDF

-311 SRDIDGGFYFRNP
+311 SRDIDGGFYYRNP

-329 VFSGDGGETLLIG
+329 VFSGDGGESLLIG

-347 GCPGIAL
+347 GCPSIAL
-354 RDGAG
+354 RDAAG
-359 ALRPFAA
+359 NLRPFSAV
-366 INAQVNALP
+366 NAQVTALP
-375 SHCYTFFRDFP
+375 ANCYTFFRDFP

-397 RDASLVTGVRGTTA
+397 RDGSLVTGVRGTTA
-411 NGLRWDLSASQ
+411 GGLRWDLSASQ
-422 GRSEVEFSIY
+422 GRSEVDFYIY
-432 NTVNASLGPNQPAG
+432 NTVNASMGPNQPEG
-446 YRFKPGAY
+446 YRFNPGAY

-463 DLVKVF
+463 DLVKVV
-469 DTSWTQY
+469 DAAWTQY

-485 WREEKFEAFN
+485 WREEQFEAFN

-525 AGTWSRS
+525 AGSWSRS

-544 SERLMLAT
+544 SERLLLAT

-565 TNWKVTGRFQA
+565 TNWKLTGRFQA
-576 TDSFA
+576 TDALA

-630 KPLTP
+630 QPLQP
-635 EDSFN
+635 EESFN
-640 LSFGGVWRSDAWL
+640 LSFGAVYSLDAWL
-653 FTADYYRIEV
+653 FTADYYRIDV

-670 QNFELSEADRAALV
+670 ANFALTPADRAALV

-710 IDLVASYESDHFG
+710 IDLVTSYESDHFG
-723 GDTTYSLA
+723 GDTTYALA

-737 EVTRFSP
+737 EVTDFSP
-744 DIIGEARV
+744 AIIGEARV

-772 ERWHAMTRFSYYGSF
+772 ERWHAMTRVSYYGSF

-802 LPIYGDAAVI
+802 LPIYGDAALI
-812 VDAEVGYKFANGVFV
+812 VDAEVGYKFGNGMFV

-849 GSKYPPLTP
+849 GAKFPPLAP
-858 YGFNGGFYYVRLG
+858 YGFNGGFYYVRMG
-871 WRF
+871 WKF

>member
-1 MKVINRRGLRA
+1 MNTIHRHGPRA

-19 RLALLGGVSAGLV
+19 RLALMGGCI
-32 WAPVLF
+32 
-38 AGADAAA
+38 AGAAALL
-45 DATDPPSET
+45 PPAASAQEEAPSAEN

-67 KQPRTEANSP
+67 KQPRSEANSP

-103 VPSLNVNQQPI
+103 VPSLNVNLQPI

-209 EVMSGQHYAGDGT
+209 EVLGGQHYAGDGT

-234 SQQGFANLSFEYRQA
+234 SPQGFANLSFEYREA
-249 DATDRS
+249 DPTDRS

-266 SGNPFIA
+266 SGNPFVP
-273 DPAQIWGSPEVKRDF
+273 DPAQVWGSPEVKRDF

-311 SRDIDGGFYFRNP
+311 SRDIDGGFYYRNP

-342 DLSGA
+342 NLGGA
-347 GCPGIAL
+347 ACPTIAL
-354 RDGAG
+354 RDAAG
-359 ALRPFAA
+359 NLRPFSAV
-366 INAQVNALP
+366 NAQVTALP
-375 SHCYTFFRDFP
+375 ANCYTFFRDFP

-397 RDASLVTGVRGTTA
+397 RDGSLVTGVRGTTA
-411 NGLRWDLSASQ
+411 GGLRWDLSASQ
-422 GRSEVEFSIY
+422 GRSEVDFYIY
-432 NTVNASLGPNQPAG
+432 NTVNASMGPNQPEG
-446 YRFKPGAY
+446 YRFNPGAY

-463 DLVKVF
+463 DLVKVV
-469 DTSWTQY
+469 DAAWTQY

-485 WREEKFEAFN
+485 WREEQFEAFN

-525 AGTWSRS
+525 AGSWSRS

-544 SERLMLAT
+544 SERLLLAT

-565 TNWKVTGRFQA
+565 TNWKLTGRFQA
-576 TDSFA
+576 TDALA

-630 KPLTP
+630 QPLQP
-635 EDSFN
+635 EESFN
-640 LSFGGVWRSDAWL
+640 LSFGAVYSLDAWL
-653 FTADYYRIEV
+653 FTADYYRIDV

-670 QNFELSEADRAALV
+670 ANFALTPADRAALV

-710 IDLVASYESDHFG
+710 VDLVTSYESDHFG
-723 GDTTYSLA
+723 GDTTYALA

-737 EVTRFSP
+737 EVTDFSP
-744 DIIGEARV
+744 AIIGEARV

-772 ERWHAMTRFSYYGSF
+772 ERWHAMTRLNYYGSF

-802 LPIYGDAAVI
+802 LPIYGDAALI
-812 VDAEVGYKFANGVFV
+812 VDAEVGYKFDNGLFV
-827 NLGAQNLFD
+827 NVGAQNLFD
-836 KEPELNPYGVDVV
+836 KEPELNPYGEAVV
-849 GSKYPPLTP
+849 GAKFPPLAP
-858 YGFNGGFYYVRLG
+858 YGFNGGFYYVRMG

>member
-1 MKVINRRGLRA
+1 MNTIHRHGPRA

-19 RLALLGGVSAGLV
+19 RLALMGGCI
-32 WAPVLF
+32 
-38 AGADAAA
+38 AGASALLPSAASA
-45 DATDPPSET
+45 QEETPSAEN

-67 KQPRTEANSP
+67 KQPRSEANSP

-103 VPSLNVNQQPI
+103 VPSLNVNLQPI

-209 EVMSGQHYAGDGT
+209 EVLGGQHYAGDGT

-234 SQQGFANLSFEYRQA
+234 SPQGFANLSFEYREA
-249 DATDRS
+249 DPTDRS

-266 SGNPFIA
+266 SGNPFVP
-273 DPAQIWGSPEVKRDF
+273 DPAQVWGSPEVKRDF

-311 SRDIDGGFYFRNP
+311 SRDIDGGFYYRNP

-342 DLSGA
+342 NLGGA
-347 GCPGIAL
+347 ACPTIAL
-354 RDGAG
+354 RDAAG
-359 ALRPFAA
+359 NLRPFSAV
-366 INAQVNALP
+366 NAQVTALP
-375 SHCYTFFRDFP
+375 ANCYTFFRDFP

-397 RDASLVTGVRGTTA
+397 RDGSLVTGVRGTTA
-411 NGLRWDLSASQ
+411 GGLRWDLSASQ
-422 GRSEVEFSIY
+422 GRSEVDFYIY
-432 NTVNASLGPNQPAG
+432 NTVNASMGPNQPEG
-446 YRFKPGAY
+446 YRFNPGAY

-463 DLVKVF
+463 DLVKVV
-469 DTSWTQY
+469 DAAWTQY

-485 WREEKFEAFN
+485 WREEQFEAFN

-525 AGTWSRS
+525 AGSWSRS

-544 SERLMLAT
+544 SERLLLAT

-565 TNWKVTGRFQA
+565 TNWKLTGRFQA
-576 TDSFA
+576 TDALA

-630 KPLTP
+630 QPLQP
-635 EDSFN
+635 EESFN
-640 LSFGGVWRSDAWL
+640 LSFGAVYSLDAWL
-653 FTADYYRIEV
+653 FTADYYRIDV

-670 QNFELSEADRAALV
+670 ANFALTPADRAALV

-705 TKTDG
+705 TETDG
-710 IDLVASYESDHFG
+710 VDLVTSYESDHFG
-723 GDTTYSLA
+723 GDTTYALA

-737 EVTRFSP
+737 EVTDFSP
-744 DIIGEARV
+744 AIIGEARV

-772 ERWHAMTRFSYYGSF
+772 ERWHAMTRLNYYGSF

-802 LPIYGDAAVI
+802 LPIYGDAALI
-812 VDAEVGYKFANGVFV
+812 VDAEVGYKFDNGLFV
-827 NLGAQNLFD
+827 NVGAQNLFD
-836 KEPELNPYGVDVV
+836 KEPELNPYGEAVV
-849 GSKYPPLTP
+849 GAKFPPLAP
-858 YGFNGGFYYVRLG
+858 YGFNGGFYYVRMG

>member
-1 MKVINRRGLRA
+1 MNTIHRHGPRA

-19 RLALLGGVSAGLV
+19 RLALMGGCI
-32 WAPVLF
+32 
-38 AGADAAA
+38 AGAAALL
-45 DATDPPSET
+45 PSAASAQEET
-54 AKALD
+54 PSAENAKALD

-67 KQPRTEANSP
+67 KQPRSEANSP

-103 VPSLNVNQQPI
+103 VPSLNVNLQPI

-209 EVMSGQHYAGDGT
+209 EVLGGQHYAGDGT

-234 SQQGFANLSFEYRQA
+234 SPQGFANLSFEYREA
-249 DATDRS
+249 DPTDRS

-266 SGNPFIA
+266 SGNPFVP
-273 DPAQIWGSPEVKRDF
+273 DPAQVWGSPEVKRDF

-311 SRDIDGGFYFRNP
+311 SRDIDGGFYYRNP

-342 DLSGA
+342 NLGGA
-347 GCPGIAL
+347 ACPTIAL
-354 RDGAG
+354 RDAAG
-359 ALRPFAA
+359 NLRPFSAV
-366 INAQVNALP
+366 NAQVTALP
-375 SHCYTFFRDFP
+375 ANCYTFFRDFP

-397 RDASLVTGVRGTTA
+397 RDGSLVTGVRGTTA
-411 NGLRWDLSASQ
+411 GGLRWDLSASQ
-422 GRSEVEFSIY
+422 GRSEVDFYIY
-432 NTVNASLGPNQPAG
+432 NTVNASMGPNQPEG
-446 YRFKPGAY
+446 YRFNPGAY

-463 DLVKVF
+463 DLVKVV
-469 DTSWTQY
+469 DAAWTQY

-485 WREEKFEAFN
+485 WREEQFEAFN

-525 AGTWSRS
+525 AGSWSRS

-544 SERLMLAT
+544 SERLLLAT

-565 TNWKVTGRFQA
+565 TNWKLTGRFQA
-576 TDSFA
+576 TDALA

-630 KPLTP
+630 QPLQP
-635 EDSFN
+635 EESFN
-640 LSFGGVWRSDAWL
+640 LSFGAVYSLDAWL
-653 FTADYYRIEV
+653 FTADYYRIDV

-670 QNFELSEADRAALV
+670 ANFALTPADRAALV

-710 IDLVASYESDHFG
+710 IDLVSSYESDHFG
-723 GDTTYSLA
+723 GDTTYALA

-737 EVTRFSP
+737 EVTDFSP
-744 DIIGEARV
+744 EIIGEARV

-772 ERWHAMTRFSYYGSF
+772 ERWHAMTRLNYYGSF

-802 LPIYGDAAVI
+802 LPIYGDAALI
-812 VDAEVGYKFANGVFV
+812 VDAEVGYKFDNGLFV
-827 NLGAQNLFD
+827 NVGAQNLFD
-836 KEPELNPYGVDVV
+836 KEPELNPYGEAVV
-849 GSKYPPLTP
+849 GAKFPPLAP
-858 YGFNGGFYYVRLG
+858 YGFNGGFYYVRMG

>member
-1 MKVINRRGLRA
+1 MNTNHRHGLRA

-19 RLALLGGVSAGLV
+19 RLALMGGCI
-32 WAPVLF
+32 
-38 AGADAAA
+38 AGAAILLPGASASAQDE
-45 DATDPPSET
+45 TPSAEN
-54 AKALD
+54 AKSLD

-67 KQPRTEANSP
+67 KQPRSEANSP

-103 VPSLNVNQQPI
+103 VPSLNVNLQPI

-209 EVMSGQHYAGDGT
+209 EVLGGQHYAGDGT

-234 SQQGFANLSFEYRQA
+234 SPQGFANLSFEYREA
-249 DATDRS
+249 DPTDRS

-266 SGNPFIA
+266 SGNPFVP
-273 DPAQIWGSPEVKRDF
+273 DPAQVWGSPEVKRDF

-311 SRDIDGGFYFRNP
+311 SRDIDGGFYYRNP

-329 VFSGDGGETLLIG
+329 VFSGDGGESLLIG

-347 GCPGIAL
+347 GCPSIAL
-354 RDGAG
+354 RDAAG
-359 ALRPFAA
+359 NLRPFSAV
-366 INAQVNALP
+366 NAQVGALP
-375 SHCYTFFRDFP
+375 SNCYTFFRDFP

-397 RDASLVTGVRGTTA
+397 RDGSLVTGVRGTTA
-411 NGLRWDLSASQ
+411 GGLRWDLSASQ
-422 GRSEVEFSIY
+422 GRSEVDFYIY
-432 NTVNASLGPNQPAG
+432 NTVNASMGPNQPEG
-446 YRFKPGAY
+446 YRFNPGAY

-463 DLVKVF
+463 DLVKVV
-469 DTSWTQY
+469 DASWTQY

-485 WREEKFEAFN
+485 WREEQFEAFN

-525 AGTWSRS
+525 AGSWSRS

-544 SERLMLAT
+544 SERLLLAT

-565 TNWKVTGRFQA
+565 TNWKLTARFQA
-576 TDSFA
+576 TDALA

-630 KPLTP
+630 QPLQP
-635 EDSFN
+635 EESFN
-640 LSFGGVWRSDAWL
+640 LSFGAVYSLDAWL
-653 FTADYYRIEV
+653 FTADYYRIDV

-670 QNFELSEADRAALV
+670 ANFALTPADRAALV

-710 IDLVASYESDHFG
+710 IDLVTSYESDHFG

-737 EVTRFSP
+737 EVTDFSP
-744 DIIGEARV
+744 AIIGEARV

-772 ERWHAMTRFSYYGSF
+772 ERWHAMTRVSYYGSF

-802 LPIYGDAAVI
+802 LPIYGDAALI
-812 VDAEVGYKFANGVFV
+812 VDAEVGYKFGNGMFV

-836 KEPELNPYGVDVV
+836 KEPELNPYGEAVV
-849 GSKYPPLTP
+849 GAKYPPLAP
-858 YGFNGGFYYVRLG
+858 YGFNGGFYYVRMG

>member
-1 MKVINRRGLRA
+1 MNTIHRHGLRA

-19 RLALLGGVSAGLV
+19 RLALMGGCI
-32 WAPVLF
+32 
-38 AGADAAA
+38 AGAAALLPTA
-45 DATDPPSET
+45 ASAQEETPSAEN

-67 KQPRTEANSP
+67 KQPRSEANSP

-103 VPSLNVNQQPI
+103 VPSLNVNIQPI

-209 EVMSGQHYAGDGT
+209 EVLGGQHYAGDGT

-234 SQQGFANLSFEYRQA
+234 SPQGFANLSFEYREA
-249 DATDRS
+249 DPTDRS

-266 SGNPFIA
+266 SGNPFVP
-273 DPAQIWGSPEVKRDF
+273 DPAQVWGSPEVKRDF

-311 SRDIDGGFYFRNP
+311 SRDIDGGFYYRNP
-324 VSRAG
+324 TSRAG
-329 VFSGDGGETLLIG
+329 VFSGDGGESLLIG
-342 DLSGA
+342 NLGGA
-347 GCPGIAL
+347 ACPTIAL
-354 RDGAG
+354 RDAAG
-359 ALRPFAA
+359 NLRPFSAV
-366 INAQVNALP
+366 NAQVTALP
-375 SHCYTFFRDFP
+375 ANCYTFFRDFP

-397 RDASLVTGVRGTTA
+397 RDGSLVTGVRGTTA
-411 NGLRWDLSASQ
+411 GGLRWDLSASQ
-422 GRSEVEFSIY
+422 GRSEVDFYIY
-432 NTVNASLGPNQPAG
+432 NTVNASMGPNQPEG
-446 YRFKPGAY
+446 YRFNPGAY

-463 DLVKVF
+463 DLVKVV
-469 DTSWTQY
+469 DAAWTQY

-485 WREEKFEAFN
+485 WREEQFEAFN

-525 AGTWSRS
+525 AGSWSRS

-544 SERLMLAT
+544 SERLLLAT

-565 TNWKVTGRFQA
+565 TNWKLTGRFQA
-576 TDSFA
+576 TDALA

-630 KPLTP
+630 QPLQP
-635 EDSFN
+635 EESFN
-640 LSFGGVWRSDAWL
+640 LSFGAVYSLDAWL
-653 FTADYYRIEV
+653 FTADYYRIDV

-670 QNFELSEADRAALV
+670 ANFALTPADRAALV

-710 IDLVASYESDHFG
+710 IDLVTSYESDHFG

-737 EVTRFSP
+737 EVTDFSP
-744 DIIGEARV
+744 AIIGEARV

-772 ERWHAMTRFSYYGSF
+772 ERWHAMTRVSYYGSF

-802 LPIYGDAAVI
+802 LPIYGDAALI
-812 VDAEVGYKFANGVFV
+812 VDAEVGYKFDNGMFV
-827 NLGAQNLFD
+827 NVGAQNLFD

-849 GSKYPPLTP
+849 GAKFPPLAP
-858 YGFNGGFYYVRLG
+858 YGFNGGFYYVRMG
-871 WRF
+871 WKF

>member
-1 MKVINRRGLRA
+1 MNTIHRHGPRA

-19 RLALLGGVSAGLV
+19 RLALMGGCI
-32 WAPVLF
+32 
-38 AGADAAA
+38 AGAAALL
-45 DATDPPSET
+45 PPAASAQEEAPSAEN

-67 KQPRTEANSP
+67 KQPRSEANSP

-103 VPSLNVNQQPI
+103 VPSLNVNLQPI

-209 EVMSGQHYAGDGT
+209 EVLGGQHYAGDGT
-222 TAQVAG
+222 TGQVAG

-234 SQQGFANLSFEYRQA
+234 SPQGFANLSFEYREA
-249 DATDRS
+249 DPTDRS

-266 SGNPFIA
+266 SGNPFVP
-273 DPAQIWGSPEVKRDF
+273 DPAQVWGSPEVKRDF

-311 SRDIDGGFYFRNP
+311 SRDIDGGFYYRNP

-342 DLSGA
+342 NLGGA
-347 GCPGIAL
+347 ACPTIAL
-354 RDGAG
+354 RDAAG
-359 ALRPFAA
+359 NLRPFSAV
-366 INAQVNALP
+366 NAQVTALP
-375 SHCYTFFRDFP
+375 AHCYTFFRDFP

-397 RDASLVTGVRGTTA
+397 RDGSLVTGVRGTTA
-411 NGLRWDLSASQ
+411 GGLRWDLSASQ
-422 GRSEVEFSIY
+422 GRSEVDFYIY
-432 NTVNASLGPNQPAG
+432 NTVNVSMGPNQPEG
-446 YRFKPGAY
+446 YRFNPGAY

-463 DLVKVF
+463 DLVKVV
-469 DTSWTQY
+469 DAAWTQY

-485 WREEKFEAFN
+485 WREEQFEAFN

-525 AGTWSRS
+525 AGSWSRS

-544 SERLMLAT
+544 SERLLLAT

-565 TNWKVTGRFQA
+565 TNWKLTGRFQA
-576 TDSFA
+576 TDALA

-630 KPLTP
+630 QPLQP
-635 EDSFN
+635 EESFN
-640 LSFGGVWRSDAWL
+640 LSFGAVYSLDAWL
-653 FTADYYRIEV
+653 FTADYYRIDV

-670 QNFELSEADRAALV
+670 ANFALTPADRAALV

-710 IDLVASYESDHFG
+710 VDLVTSYESDHFG
-723 GDTTYSLA
+723 GDTTYALA

-737 EVTRFSP
+737 EVTDFSP
-744 DIIGEARV
+744 AIIGEARV

-772 ERWHAMTRFSYYGSF
+772 ERWHAMTRLNYYGSF

-802 LPIYGDAAVI
+802 LPIYGDAALI
-812 VDAEVGYKFANGVFV
+812 VDAEVGYKFDNGLFV
-827 NLGAQNLFD
+827 NVGAQNLFD
-836 KEPELNPYGVDVV
+836 KEPELNPYGEAVV
-849 GSKYPPLTP
+849 GAKFPPLAP
-858 YGFNGGFYYVRLG
+858 YGFNGGFYYVRMG

>member
-1 MKVINRRGLRA
+1 MNTIHRHGPRA

-19 RLALLGGVSAGLV
+19 RLALMGGCI
-32 WAPVLF
+32 
-38 AGADAAA
+38 AGAAALL
-45 DATDPPSET
+45 PSAASAQEET
-54 AKALD
+54 PSAENAKALD

-67 KQPRTEANSP
+67 KQPRSEANSP

-103 VPSLNVNQQPI
+103 VPSLNVNLQPI

-209 EVMSGQHYAGDGT
+209 EVLGGQHYAGDGT

-234 SQQGFANLSFEYRQA
+234 SPQGFANLSFEYREA
-249 DATDRS
+249 DPTDRS

-266 SGNPFIA
+266 SGNPFVP
-273 DPAQIWGSPEVKRDF
+273 DPAQVWGSPEVKRDF

-311 SRDIDGGFYFRNP
+311 SRDIDGGFYYRNP

-342 DLSGA
+342 NLGGA
-347 GCPGIAL
+347 ACPTIAL
-354 RDGAG
+354 RDAAG
-359 ALRPFAA
+359 NLRPFSAV
-366 INAQVNALP
+366 NAQVTALP
-375 SHCYTFFRDFP
+375 ANCYTFFRDFP

-397 RDASLVTGVRGTTA
+397 RDGSLVTGVRGTTA
-411 NGLRWDLSASQ
+411 GGLRWDLSASQ
-422 GRSEVEFSIY
+422 GRSEVDFYIY
-432 NTVNASLGPNQPAG
+432 NTVNASMGPNQPEG
-446 YRFKPGAY
+446 YRFNPGAY

-463 DLVKVF
+463 DLVKVV
-469 DTSWTQY
+469 DAAWTQY

-485 WREEKFEAFN
+485 WREEQFEAFN

-525 AGTWSRS
+525 AGSWSRS

-544 SERLMLAT
+544 SERLLLAT

-565 TNWKVTGRFQA
+565 TNWKLTGRFQA
-576 TDSFA
+576 TDALA

-630 KPLTP
+630 QPLQP
-635 EDSFN
+635 EESFN
-640 LSFGGVWRSDAWL
+640 LSFGAVYSLDAWL
-653 FTADYYRIEV
+653 FTADYYRIDV

-670 QNFELSEADRAALV
+670 ANFALTPADRAALV

-710 IDLVASYESDHFG
+710 VDLVTSYESDHFG
-723 GDTTYSLA
+723 GDTTYALA

-737 EVTRFSP
+737 EVTDFSP
-744 DIIGEARV
+744 AIIGEARV

-772 ERWHAMTRFSYYGSF
+772 ERWHAMTRLNYYGSF

-802 LPIYGDAAVI
+802 LPIYGDAALI
-812 VDAEVGYKFANGVFV
+812 VDAEVGYKFDNGLFV
-827 NLGAQNLFD
+827 NVGAQNLFD
-836 KEPELNPYGVDVV
+836 KEPELNPYGEAVV
-849 GSKYPPLTP
+849 GAKFPPLAP
-858 YGFNGGFYYVRLG
+858 YGFNGGFYYVRMG

>member
-1 MKVINRRGLRA
+1 MNTIHRHGPRA

-19 RLALLGGVSAGLV
+19 RLALMGGCI
-32 WAPVLF
+32 
-38 AGADAAA
+38 AGASALLPSAASA
-45 DATDPPSET
+45 QEETPSAEN

-67 KQPRTEANSP
+67 KQPRSEANSP

-103 VPSLNVNQQPI
+103 VPSLNVNLQPI

-209 EVMSGQHYAGDGT
+209 EVLGGQHYAGDGT

-234 SQQGFANLSFEYRQA
+234 SPQGFANLSFEYREA
-249 DATDRS
+249 DPTDRS

-266 SGNPFIA
+266 SGNPFVP
-273 DPAQIWGSPEVKRDF
+273 DPAQVWGSPEVKRDF

-311 SRDIDGGFYFRNP
+311 SRDIDGGFYYRNP

-342 DLSGA
+342 NLGGA
-347 GCPGIAL
+347 ACPTIAL
-354 RDGAG
+354 RDAAG
-359 ALRPFAA
+359 NLRPFSAV
-366 INAQVNALP
+366 NAQVTALP
-375 SHCYTFFRDFP
+375 ANCYTFFRDFP

-397 RDASLVTGVRGTTA
+397 RDGSLVTGVRGTTA
-411 NGLRWDLSASQ
+411 GGLRWDLSASQ
-422 GRSEVEFSIY
+422 GRSEVDFYIY
-432 NTVNASLGPNQPAG
+432 NTVNASMGPNQPEG
-446 YRFKPGAY
+446 YRFNPGAY

-463 DLVKVF
+463 DLVKVV
-469 DTSWTQY
+469 DAAWTQY

-485 WREEKFEAFN
+485 WREEQFEAFN

-525 AGTWSRS
+525 AGSWSRS

-544 SERLMLAT
+544 SERLLLAT

-565 TNWKVTGRFQA
+565 TNWKLTGRFQA
-576 TDSFA
+576 TDALA

-630 KPLTP
+630 QPLQP
-635 EDSFN
+635 EESFN
-640 LSFGGVWRSDAWL
+640 LSFGAVYSLDAWL
-653 FTADYYRIEV
+653 FTADYYRIDV

-670 QNFELSEADRAALV
+670 ANFALTPADRAALV

-710 IDLVASYESDHFG
+710 VDLVTSYESDHFG
-723 GDTTYSLA
+723 GDTTYALA

-737 EVTRFSP
+737 EVTDFSP
-744 DIIGEARV
+744 AIIGEARV

-772 ERWHAMTRFSYYGSF
+772 ERWHAMTRLNYYGSF

-802 LPIYGDAAVI
+802 LPIYGDAALI
-812 VDAEVGYKFANGVFV
+812 VDAEVGYKFDNGLFV
-827 NLGAQNLFD
+827 NVGAQNLFD
-836 KEPELNPYGVDVV
+836 KEPELNPYGEAVV
-849 GSKYPPLTP
+849 GAKFPPLAP
-858 YGFNGGFYYVRLG
+858 YGFNGGFYYVRMG